1 MIPRIAV
8 SVLFAMWLATLPM
21 TAAAQGVAAASAASI
36 AADATGANTP
46 ATPARSIAAD
56 ASTASADAAQPAQAQ
71 GPMVIERVHDGF
83 AIAPDFRFGKVNGSA
98 ARLAGA
104 YGGWM
109 IDNTLLIGAG
119 GYGLTNGSSNFQMGY
134 GGVVVG
140 WLQHTGGPVGFGART
155 RGGAG
160 RATISTPF
168 SGCAFERDGQ
178 VLFAGV
184 CPPGAA
190 QPAALPTNV
199 QVVPTNGLQAIYRQ
213 NFFVTEPQADL
224 YLNLGRRIRL
234 DLGVGYRLIGDA
246 RGLDN
251 QLRGTTG
258 SVSLQIGG
266 SSTTR

>member
-1 MIPRIAV
+1 MIPRLAV
-8 SVLFAMWLATLPM
+8 SLVIALWLATLPM
-21 TAAAQGVAAASAASI
+21 TAAAQDVHAPATLI
-36 AADATGANTP
+36 AADATAANAGAAP
-46 ATPARSIAAD
+46 ATSVAD
-56 ASTASADAAQPAQAQ
+56 AVAATAEAQQPAQGQ

-83 AIAPDFRFGKVNGSA
+83 AIAPDFRFGKLNGSA

-155 RGGAG
+155 LVGAG

-168 SGCAFERDGQ
+168 SGCAFERDGE
-178 VLFAGV
+178 VLFEGV
-184 CPPGAA
+184 CPPSAA
-190 QPAALPTNV
+190 QPPALPTNV
-199 QVVPTNGLQAIYRQ
+199 QVVPANGLQAIYRQ

-224 YLNLGRRIRL
+224 YLNFGRRIRL

-246 RGLDN
+246 GGLDN

>member
-8 SVLFAMWLATLPM
+8 SLVSAVWLATLPM
-21 TAAAQGVAAASAASI
+21 TAAAQGVAAAPATLI
-36 AADATGANTP
+36 AADAPAANADATP
-46 ATPARSIAAD
+46 ATPIAD
-56 ASTASADAAQPAQAQ
+56 ATAASADAAQPAQ

-83 AIAPDFRFGKVNGSA
+83 AIAPDFRFGKLNGSA

-119 GYGLTNGSSNFQMGY
+119 GYGLTNGSSNFQMAY

-140 WLQHTGGPVGFGART
+140 WLQHTDGPVGFGART
-155 RGGAG
+155 LVGFG
-160 RATISTPF
+160 RATIATPF
-168 SGCAFERDGQ
+168 SGCSVERDGQ
-178 VLFAGV
+178 VLFVGA
-184 CPPGAA
+184 CPASTA
-190 QPAALPTNV
+190 QPANLPVNI
-199 QVVPTNGLQAIYRQ
+199 QVVPANGLQAIYRQ

-234 DLGVGYRLIGDA
+234 DLGIGYRLIGDA
-246 RGLDN
+246 GGVDS